1 MTWLVDQLP
10 RVMSADPVLHDLVLA
25 FEEVA
30 DTVRE
35 RIDNIEYQMDT
46 GLASPEMLQFLGS
59 WLGVELEPTDPAE
72 YRRSMVREVG
82 RLLGWRGT
90 RFGVEAL
97 LEAATGARVTV
108 NDSGGV
114 FGRNDTI
121 PPADPVVVVQM
132 DHTGHLT
139 DEIRGEDP
147 AGHRRRDQ
155 RLAGA
160 AGQPGEPLPD
170 DQPDAFRYRRLGDL
184 EVRSGLGQMQVQL
197 VHEERVT
204 LRLAVDDPHQ
214 LLWRRLSGQGL
225 NHGPDA
231 PEGQSA
237 QADPVDQPPTAE
249 LINHA

>member
-10 RVMSADPVLHDLVLA
+10 RVMSTDPVLRDLVLA

-108 NDSGGV
+108 TDNGGV
-114 FGRNDTI
+114 YGHNDQV

-139 DEIRGEDP
+139 ERQVLGFLQSEMP
-147 AGHRRRDQ
+147 
-155 RLAGA
+155 LGA
-160 AGQPGEPLPD
+160 
-170 DQPDAFRYRRLGDL
+170 
-184 EVRSGLGQMQVQL
+184 QVQL
-197 VHEERVT
+197 DVRF
-204 LRLAVDDPHQ
+204 
-214 LLWRRLSGQGL
+214 
-225 NHGPDA
+225 
-231 PEGQSA
+231 
-237 QADPVDQPPTAE
+237 QPPVRGRARPVVADE
-249 LINHA
+249 

>member
-10 RVMSADPVLHDLVLA
+10 RVMSADPVLRSLVLA

-30 DTVRE
+30 DTVQE
-35 RIDNIEYQMDT
+35 RIDSVEYQMDT

-108 NDSGGV
+108 TDNGGV
-114 FGRNDTI
+114 YGQNDKV
-121 PPADPVVVVQM
+121 PPTDNVVVVQM

-139 DEIRGEDP
+139 ERQVLGFLQSEMP
-147 AGHRRRDQ
+147 
-155 RLAGA
+155 LGA
-160 AGQPGEPLPD
+160 
-170 DQPDAFRYRRLGDL
+170 R
-184 EVRSGLGQMQVQL
+184 VQL
-197 VHEERVT
+197 DVRF
-204 LRLAVDDPHQ
+204 Q
-214 LLWRRLSGQGL
+214 
-225 NHGPDA
+225 
-231 PEGQSA
+231 PETARGRA
-237 QADPVDQPPTAE
+237 RPVASDE
-249 LINHA
+249 